1 MTQPEK
7 CGIIVAMPAQNIT
20 LYGIPN
26 CDSVNKARQWMTDH
40 QVAHHFH
47 DFKKQGLD
55 APTLTHWL
63 SKVDWTVLLNRK
75 GTTWR
80 GLDAATQAQVSDA
93 TSAQQLML
101 LHPSLVKRPVVVRG
115 QNVVVGV
122 NPQAWESVVKP

>member
-1 MTQPEK
+1 
-7 CGIIVAMPAQNIT
+7 
-20 LYGIPN
+20 
-26 CDSVNKARQWMTDH
+26 
-40 QVAHHFH
+40 
-47 DFKKQGLD
+47 LD

-122 NPQAWESVVKP
+122 NPQAWESVIKQ